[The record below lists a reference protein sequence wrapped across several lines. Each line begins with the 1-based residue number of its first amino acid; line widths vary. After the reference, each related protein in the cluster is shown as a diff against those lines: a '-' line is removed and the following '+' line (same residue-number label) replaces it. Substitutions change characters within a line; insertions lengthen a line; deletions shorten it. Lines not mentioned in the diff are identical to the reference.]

1 MKSGVTIIIDKRD
14 FKIFFFFLK
23 FKKKRSKKGVK
34 FTHTYIYIQS
44 TKKMHNFRY
53 NFHVVNCDY

>member
-1 MKSGVTIIIDKRD
+1 MKSGVTIIIDKRY

-34 FTHTYIYIQS
+34 FTHTHIYI
-44 TKKMHNFRY
+44 
-53 NFHVVNCDY
+53 